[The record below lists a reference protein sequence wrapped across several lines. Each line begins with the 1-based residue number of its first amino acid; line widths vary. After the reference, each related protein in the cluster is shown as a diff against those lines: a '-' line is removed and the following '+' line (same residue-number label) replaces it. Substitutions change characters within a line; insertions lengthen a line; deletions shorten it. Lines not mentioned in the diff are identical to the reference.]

1 VAKLSRKS
9 LISLKLNHLTETG
22 AVVIYKIQAKL
33 VKDITLKEK
42 LQRFSRD
49 ENMHKNEL
57 NKIIIKYGSYPLPL
71 EKITRLFSTIIGF
84 FSAIGGQYT
93 ILKTDMYLEKSG
105 ILTYRKQKGVLLDKV
120 DNETIEK
127 YNVFIKMEEGHLKW
141 LTEWAK
147 SRLPNTYKTR
157 L

>member
-1 VAKLSRKS
+1 VAKLSRRL
-9 LISLKLNHLTETG
+9 LISLKPNHLTETG

-42 LQRFSRD
+42 LQRFSRG
-49 ENMHKNEL
+49 ENIHKNEL
-57 NKIIIKYGSYPLPL
+57 NEIIIRYGSYPLPL
-71 EKITRLFSTIIGF
+71 EKITRLKPDI
-84 FSAIGGQYT
+84 
-93 ILKTDMYLEKSG
+93 YLEKSG
-105 ILTYRKQKGVLLDKV
+105 VLTYRKQKSFLLDKV

-147 SRLPNTYKTR
+147 SRLPNTYKKR

>member
-1 VAKLSRKS
+1 MAKLSRRF

-33 VKDITLKEK
+33 VKDTILKEIF
-42 LQRFSRD
+42 QRFSRD

-57 NKIIIKYGSYPLPL
+57 EKIIIKYGSYPLPL
-71 EKITRLFSTIIGF
+71 EKITRLLSTIIGF

-93 ILKTDMYLEKSG
+93 ILKMDIYLEKTG
-105 ILTYRKQKGVLLDKV
+105 IETYRKQKDLLLDKV

-127 YNVFIKMEEGHLKW
+127 YKLFIKMEEGHLRW

-147 SRLPNTYKTR
+147 GQIAKPI
-157 L
+157 

>member
-1 VAKLSRKS
+1 MLARRL
-9 LISLKLNHLTETG
+9 LLSLKFNHLTETG

-33 VKDITLKEK
+33 VKDVILKEI

-57 NKIIIKYGSYPLPL
+57 EKIIIKYGSYPLPL
-71 EKITRLFSTIIGF
+71 EKITRLLSTIIGF

-93 ILKTDMYLEKSG
+93 ILKMDIYLEKTG
-105 ILTYRKQKGVLLDKV
+105 IETYRKQKDLLLDKV

-127 YNVFIKMEEGHLKW
+127 YKLFIKMEEGHLRW

-147 SRLPNTYKTR
+147 GQIAKPI
-157 L
+157 

>member
-1 VAKLSRKS
+1 MAKLSRKL

-71 EKITRLFSTIIGF
+71 ETITRLLSTILGF

-93 ILKTDMYLEKSG
+93 ILRMDMYLEKTG
-105 ILTYRKQKGVLLDKV
+105 IETYRKQKDLMLDKV

-127 YNVFIKMEEGHLKW
+127 YNVFIKMEEGHLRW

-147 SRLPNTYKTR
+147 GQIAKHI
-157 L
+157 